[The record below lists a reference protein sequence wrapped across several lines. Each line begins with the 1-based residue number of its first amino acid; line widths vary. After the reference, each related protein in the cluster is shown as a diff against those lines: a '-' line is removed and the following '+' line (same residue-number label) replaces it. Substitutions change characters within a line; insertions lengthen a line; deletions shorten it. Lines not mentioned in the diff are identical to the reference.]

1 MADREHPIHITRF
14 DGGINQQD
22 KPWLLRDNDAQ
33 ELREVDLEK
42 SGTSGALSRRAGHT
56 KYFASQAAAAT
67 NMKSVYVYTKRD
79 GTVKRVCNG
88 GAKTFTFTT
97 SSATTMGMAVASDS
111 TCRYVTFKDTLYFV
125 NGVASAMKFDGTST
139 TKVNSPAS
147 TKYIGV
153 YQSRVW
159 LANKTSSSSWV
170 WHSALRN
177 GEDWTSTENA
187 GNVKINE
194 DDGDVITGIVAQKN
208 RLLVF
213 KKWAIY
219 GIYGYKVDNF
229 YWKLLASGIGCVAP
243 SSIAVYGQK
252 VFFLAND
259 GLYVLSGD
267 SDEPILLSKKVTP
280 IIDAIS
286 SKSTCAGGIYKNQYW
301 LSYYVSGSTKNNRCL
316 VLNFQKGAWA
326 EYRGIPANA
335 FYWDRDAG
343 IFFAAGSNSGM
354 IYKADNGTSDNGTAI
369 ATYYKS
375 PAFHAGAPERDK
387 QWKKVRTTAK
397 ATGSITAT
405 LNYWV
410 DFVDRSDPRTFSVAS
425 AASTSIK
432 TDRQLLEQG
441 SNGRYL
447 ELSLSQTNGT
457 TDFQVY
463 DITAYAAVKE
473 DV

>member
-1 MADREHPIHITRF
+1 MADREQAIRISRF

-22 KPWLLRDNDAQ
+22 KPWLLRDNEAQ
-33 ELREVDLEK
+33 ELREIDLEK
-42 SGTSGALSRRAGHT
+42 SGSSGALTRRLGHT
-56 KYFASQAAAAT
+56 KYFSSQASAAA
-67 NMKSVYVYTKRD
+67 NMKSVYIYTKKD

-88 GAKTFTFTT
+88 GTKTFTFTT
-97 SSATTMGMAVASDS
+97 TAATTMGMSVSSDS

-125 NGVASAMKFDGTST
+125 NGAASLMKYDGSSAA
-139 TKVNSPAS
+139 KVTSPAS
-147 TKYIGV
+147 AKYIGV
-153 YQSRVW
+153 YQNRVW

-177 GEDWTSTENA
+177 GEDWTTSENA

-194 DDGDVITGIVAQKN
+194 DDGDIITGIVPQKN

-219 GIYGYKVDNF
+219 GLYGYKVDNF
-229 YWKLLASGIGCVAP
+229 YWKLLTSGIGCVAP
-243 SSIAVYGQK
+243 SSIAVLGQK
-252 VFFLAND
+252 VFFFAND

-286 SKSTCAGGIYKNQYW
+286 NKATCAGGLYKNQYW

-326 EYRGIPANA
+326 EYRGIPANGFA
-335 FYWDRDAG
+335 WDRDAG
-343 IFFAAGSNSGM
+343 IFFAAGANSGM
-354 IYKADNGTSDNGTAI
+354 IYKCDNGTSDNGAAI
-369 ATYYKS
+369 PVYYKS
-375 PAFHAGAPERDK
+375 PAFVAGAPEREK
-387 QWKKVRTTAK
+387 HFKKIRTTAK

-410 DFVDRSDPRTFSVAS
+410 DFVDRSDPRTISVAS
-425 AASTSIK
+425 GASTSIK
-432 TDRQLLEQG
+432 TNRQLLEQG

-447 ELSLSQTNGT
+447 ELALGQTNGT

-463 DITAYAAVKE
+463 DMTVYATVKE